1 MLGSALTKV
10 PANGDDETGGGGSHG
25 GRSIILPSD
34 KVNYGV
40 PSVFQEW
47 RSSFID
53 LHSAE
58 EPLAN
63 AFERWTTRI
72 VCLRKKGSSGG
83 CPSKDIQWGKSH
95 KCPFCVALFA
105 GQRQIF
111 ILNQISGDEEKLHT
125 NKFPSSTWC
134 MCVYDDE
141 EKGYTSIY
149 STDCTTKLLLV
160 PRFQSAIV
168 YKHCSVH
175 NLVVASTFQWT
186 T

>member
-1 MLGSALTKV
+1 MPSNDEPRELFVYGRRAAAVAV
-10 PANGDDETGGGGSHG
+10 PLRTLNGE
-25 GRSIILPSD
+25 
-34 KVNYGV
+34 
-40 PSVFQEW
+40 
-47 RSSFID
+47 
-53 LHSAE
+53 
-58 EPLAN
+58 
-63 AFERWTTRI
+63 
-72 VCLRKKGSSGG
+72 
-83 CPSKDIQWGKSH
+83 KSH

-186 T
+186 N